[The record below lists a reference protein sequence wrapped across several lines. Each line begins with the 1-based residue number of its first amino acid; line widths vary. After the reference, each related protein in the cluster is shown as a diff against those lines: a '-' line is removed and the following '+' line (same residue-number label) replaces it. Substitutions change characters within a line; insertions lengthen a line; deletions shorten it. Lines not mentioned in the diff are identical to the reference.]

1 MKTKTITLFV
11 LLLLLTSII
20 PITSGE
26 LNPIAVAGWIYL
38 EDASPA
44 SNAPVTVYNINTA
57 FYANTTTDVNG
68 LYAVTMSGS
77 NGDIIR
83 VSCSHLGEAGV
94 NTTIVNLANVTQFI
108 NLSLSPSAIPPDAL
122 FTYSQY
128 NLEGTITPQ
137 GQTVFFHDYS
147 TDVDGSVIGWHW
159 NFDDG
164 HTSVGKSPHHTYE
177 RDGTYRVTLT
187 ATDNDGLTDDMSKTV
202 TVRTEAPEDNVSIPP
217 LQPPLYPLEP
227 YTIPEMYQLS
237 RGDKLQVSNE
247 EIIVVVID
255 TGVTLRMFNNTDMND
270 IKVLYHPSYKDGLD
284 DNGHGTAVNY
294 IVHYALEQWA
304 PNSIQYSIKALDRNG
319 ICTTAVMIE
328 CLDMAKDIH
337 PHVVTVSA
345 GMIGHPADVLC
356 RKVDELRNDGIIVT
370 FAAGN
375 IGPTK
380 STILSPACGE
390 SALAVGSI
398 DPRKTILDR
407 SNDQVSSW
415 SSRGPVLDI
424 FPKPDMVAPGE
435 SVLVPYKYGEIVLSG
450 TSLSTPFV
458 AAGAALLYSNNKG
471 MLDAVKTIYGLFGMK
486 HLSAQ
491 IVEESL
497 AESCFDKGDRDSYG
511 WGIMDIEKANELVF
525 LKCLFWLLLFV
536 GIIVAIVITVLVLY
550 YYFYKKKKQKVP
562 PTRKEKRKPLF

>member
-1 MKTKTITLFV
+1 M
-11 LLLLLTSII
+11 I

-44 SNAPVTVYNINTA
+44 SNANVTVHDISTD

-68 LYAVTMSGS
+68 QYAVTMSGS
-77 NGDIIR
+77 DGDMIR
-83 VSCSHLGEAGV
+83 VNCSHLDEAGIN
-94 NTTIVNLANVTQFI
+94 NTTVDIASPTQWI
-108 NLSLSPSAIPPDAL
+108 NLSLSPSAIPPNAL

-128 NLEGTITPQ
+128 NLEGVITPQ
-137 GQTVFFHDYS
+137 GQTAFFHDYS
-147 TDVDGSVIGWHW
+147 TDVDGNVIGWHW
-159 NFDDG
+159 SFDDG

-187 ATDNDGLTDDMSKTV
+187 VTDNDGLTDDMSKTIKV
-202 TVRTEAPEDNVSIPP
+202 KTEAPKGNVSIPP
-217 LQPPLYPLEP
+217 LKPPLYPLEP
-227 YTIPEMYQLS
+227 YTIPEMYQVL
-237 RGDKLQVSNE
+237 RGDKMQVSNE

-270 IKVLYHPSYKDGLD
+270 IIVLHHPSYKDGLD
-284 DNGHGTAVNY
+284 NNGHGSAVNAV
-294 IVHYALEQWA
+294 VHYALEQWA
-304 PNSIQYSIKALDRNG
+304 SNSVQYSIKALDRNG
-319 ICTTAVMIE
+319 ACTVAVFLE
-328 CLDMAKDIH
+328 CLDMAKDLH
-337 PHVVTVSA
+337 PHVVTISA
-345 GMIGHPADVLC
+345 GMIGHPADALC
-356 RKVDELRNDGIIVT
+356 RKVDELRNEGIIVT
-370 FAAGN
+370 LAAGN

-380 STILSPACGE
+380 STILSPGCGE

-407 SNDQVSSW
+407 SNDQVSLW

-435 SVLVPYKYGEIVLSG
+435 SILVPYKYGEIVLSG

-458 AAGAALLYSNNKG
+458 AGGAMLLYANNKG

-486 HLSAQ
+486 RLSAQ

-497 AESCFDKGDRDSYG
+497 AEGCFDKGNRDDYG

-525 LKCLFWLLLFV
+525 WKCLLWLLLFV
-536 GIIVAIVITVLVLY
+536 AIIAVIVITVLVLY
-550 YYFYKKKKQKVP
+550 YYFYKKKKQKAP
-562 PTRKEKRKPLF
+562 STRKEQRKSLF